1 MGCILTTCVM
11 VQAYFSQKVSIVY
24 IQFLYKAELLFDES
38 LCSVRYWARVSN
50 LKFFLWVLSA
60 DQN

>member
-1 MGCILTTCVM
+1 M
-11 VQAYFSQKVSIVY
+11 VRAYFSQKVSILY